1 MHVLTAPTCRDVKEK
16 SARLSQ
22 WQTASTLYGFIIL
35 SETATEQGPGCPS
48 RQSIYNSITQLRPL
62 ILTYQ
67 YNGHFSE
74 MPQSASCPLKSAGT
88 SVTKRSRDSMPR
100 LMLTMLTA
108 HWTSCFSHP
117 PPNCSGKGRH
127 SLYIGNLTPHSSTI
141 RFKLRMSLVR

>member
-48 RQSIYNSITQLRPL
+48 RQSIYNSITQLWPL

-108 HWTSCFSHP
+108 HWASCFSHP
-117 PPNCSGKGRH
+117 PPNYWRKRRCY
-127 SLYIGNLTPHSSTI
+127 LYASSPTHYQNV
-141 RFKLRMSLVR
+141 LVFQHVR